1 MLDPYGTSFVGR
13 EAELER
19 LEHLMR
25 SGARLVTVLGAPGT
39 GKSRLALRHAGRAPG
54 GERAV
59 HVLDVADA
67 ADARELGERVRDA
80 LGWRRA
86 EPARD
91 ADDLLVLD
99 NFEHL
104 VAGAAVKL
112 GDWLARA
119 PELRILVTSRERL
132 RVPGEQVL
140 ELLPLELP
148 PPDADDLV
156 AVLASE
162 AGQLFAARA
171 QQLTLRPEDGP
182 LLADILHRL
191 DGIPLAIEL
200 AAVRTAILDLA
211 QLRTRLERR
220 FELLALG
227 PRGRATRQATL
238 VGAIDW
244 SWTLLSPVEQ
254 EALAQCSVFRGS
266 FTLEAAEAVL
276 DVGRAAE
283 APPSTMDVLHALA
296 EKSLLRIQRPDDGGE
311 TRFCLY
317 ESIRDY
323 AAEKLASSPSRVE
336 TAARHGMY
344 YERLGS
350 LLGRAGEP
358 SRAGGLLA
366 RLSLEADDLLAAY
379 ERALRDPASFAL
391 GSARGVEYLGQLERL
406 LAPRA
411 RLGVFWVLHHTAE
424 DAVALVTGRA
434 PGDPPARAAILRFAA
449 CASAALGR
457 TAQAQRLFARA
468 LEQAEEAR
476 DPAVRGGVLYGIGAI
491 LAVGDLDERR
501 AILAEALALAREA
514 GDGVLEARTLVHLG
528 NLYLDDGMPEEA
540 ITHWDSALERFRR
553 QGGRVEEAMLL
564 VGRAAAH
571 QEQGRLEAARGDL
584 DAAAALCQELGERRL
599 WAGVTGQLGGVAHEQ
614 GEIDEA
620 AALLRTAIEALGEEG
635 ARRMEGLYLASLAGL
650 EAGRG
655 RVAEAR
661 TALDA
666 ADARARD
673 YGDRSDAAIAD
684 THRALLDVALAREA
698 AAAGDSE
705 RATAL
710 RRSAAARAA
719 AVTPRASEH
728 LRAAR
733 RLLRRALAEGA
744 YVVAADGSWFRTPQ
758 GKEVSLGRRQ
768 VLRRLLTALVASR
781 AGGAGAAVSSERLM
795 EAGWPG
801 ENIDPL
807 AAANR
812 LHVGLTTLRNLGLR
826 ELLVRDESGYRIAP
840 DVALIVQRGR
850 D

>member
-13 EAELER
+13 ATELEQ
-19 LEHLMR
+19 LDQLMR

-39 GKSRLALRHAGRAPG
+39 GKSRLALHHAEKVPPGRPVHVVDVSDAVD
-54 GERAV
+54 ERAF
-59 HVLDVADA
+59 
-67 ADARELGERVRDA
+67 GQRVREA

-104 VAGAAVKL
+104 VAGAAVVL
-112 GDWLARA
+112 GGWLARA

-132 RVPGEQVL
+132 RVAGEQVL
-140 ELLPLELP
+140 ELLPLQLP
-148 PPDADDLV
+148 PPDATDL
-156 AVLASE
+156 ADVLASE

-171 QQLTLRPEDGP
+171 QGLTLRPEDGA

-211 QLRTRLERR
+211 QLRHRLERR

-227 PRGRATRQATL
+227 PRGGATRQATL
-238 VGAIDW
+238 LGAIDW
-244 SWTLLSPVEQ
+244 SWTLLSAVEQ

-266 FTLEAAEAVL
+266 FTLEAAEAVIDL
-276 DVGRAAE
+276 AAAAE
-283 APPSTMDVLHALA
+283 APPSTLDVLHNLA

-323 AAEKLASSPSRVE
+323 AAGKLASSPARIE

-344 YERLGS
+344 YERLAS

-391 GSARGVEYLGQLERL
+391 GSSRGVEYLGQLERL
-406 LAPRA
+406 LSPRA
-411 RLGVFWVLHHTAE
+411 RLGPFWVLHHTAA

-449 CASAALGR
+449 CACAALGR
-457 TAQAQRLFARA
+457 SAQAHRLFARA
-468 LEQAEEAR
+468 LEQAEQAR
-476 DPAVRGGVLYGIGAI
+476 DPAVRGAVLYGIGAM
-491 LAVGDLDERR
+491 LAVGDLEERR

-514 GDGVLEARTLVHLG
+514 GDPVLEARTLVHLG

-553 QGGRVEEAMLL
+553 QGARVEEALL
-564 VGRAAAH
+564 LAGRAAAH
-571 QEQGRLEAARGDL
+571 QDQGRLEAARADL
-584 DAAAALCQELGERRL
+584 EAAASTCRDLGERRL
-599 WAGVTGQLGGVAHEQ
+599 WAGVTGHLGTVAHEQ
-614 GEIDEA
+614 GELEEA
-620 AALLRTAIEALGEEG
+620 AVLYRAAIEALGEEG
-635 ARRMEGLYLASLAGL
+635 ARRMEGLYLAAMGGL
-650 EAGRG
+650 EASRG

-666 ADARARD
+666 AEVRARD
-673 YGDRSDAAIAD
+673 YGDGSDKAMVA

-698 AAAGDSE
+698 AAAGDAE
-705 RATAL
+705 RAATL
-710 RRSAAARAA
+710 RRAAGARTAS
-719 AVTPRASEH
+719 TRHASEH

-733 RLLRRALAEGA
+733 RLLGRALAEGA
-744 YVVAADGSWFRTPQ
+744 YVVADDGSWFRTPD
-758 GKEVSLGRRQ
+758 GKEVSLARRQ
-768 VLRRLLTALVASR
+768 VLRRLLSALLAER
-781 AGGAGAAVSSERLM
+781 AAGAGTAVSSDRLM

-801 ENIDPL
+801 EHIDPL

-840 DVALIVQRGR
+840 EAAVIVRRGR
-850 D
+850 E